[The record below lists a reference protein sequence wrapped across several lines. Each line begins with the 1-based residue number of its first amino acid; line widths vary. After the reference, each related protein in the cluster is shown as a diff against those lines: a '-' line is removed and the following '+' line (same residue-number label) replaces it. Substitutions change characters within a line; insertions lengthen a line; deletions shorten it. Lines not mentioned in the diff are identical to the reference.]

1 MRRGI
6 VRFLQQHSV
15 ALLALFV
22 ALGGTSMAATQ
33 LAKNSVGTKQLK
45 KNAVT
50 NPKIKNGAVTGAKI
64 ANNSVTGADVRE
76 SSLGTV
82 PNASA
87 VGGAT
92 VDTLTVGR
100 STAATTGGGTS
111 SSCDPATTAFVD
123 CGTVSLSLP
132 REGRVL
138 IVADAAFD
146 GANSFGYRGDCKLT
160 VDATQIGA
168 SVAAGTVAVGAGL
181 TGPGYNA
188 NTQDGIGLNA
198 VTGSLSAGAHAFAL
212 QCNQAGG
219 SVEFPETFVSAVM
232 LGSG

>member
-1 MRRGI
+1 MGRGI
-6 VRFLQQHSV
+6 IRFLQQHSI

-22 ALGGTSMAATQ
+22 ALGGTSMAAAQ
-33 LAKNSVGTKQLK
+33 LAKNSVGTKQLR

-50 NPKIKNGAVTGAKI
+50 NVKIKNGAVTGAKI

-87 VGGAT
+87 IGGAT
-92 VDTLTVGR
+92 VDSLTVGR
-100 STAATTGGGTS
+100 STATSTGGGTS
-111 SSCDPATTAFVD
+111 SSCDPSTTAFVD

-132 REGRVL
+132 RAGRVL

-198 VTGSLSAGAHAFAL
+198 VTDSLSAGAHALAL

-219 SVEFPETFVSAVM
+219 SIEFPETFVSAVM